1 MDSDKILSDTIL
13 LGQIV
18 TLKGWELL
26 VSLILFKMPNF
37 DMILGMDFISKYKV
51 EIDCKKK
58 KVRFSL
64 DSEDEF
70 TFGEGQVLS
79 MMINSVKA

>member
-1 MDSDKILSDTIL
+1 
-13 LGQIV
+13 
-18 TLKGWELL
+18 
-26 VSLILFKMPNF
+26 
-37 DMILGMDFISKYKV
+37 MDFISKYKV